1 MIKRY
6 FLIFNIVLI
15 FAAVYLGSTLFYKI
29 FVPNQDKTSQS
40 SVIKTGPVVSEKKQT
55 RPLSAY
61 NSITSRNLFN
71 TKDKSDSKPKGINLD
86 SLKQT
91 ELKVKLWG
99 TVTGPIETA
108 YAVIEETQKKK
119 QNLYKTGDPVQ
130 NATLKVILRNKV
142 VLKVNG
148 KDEILE
154 LEDAGSNQETGRK
167 SQKTS
172 KSLNRKLSGKKP
184 STIHKRQQQITLN
197 RSKIEASGSDIIQLI
212 DENLIKPNF
221 NKNGEPD
228 GIVLSNVRS
237 SAILRQ
243 MRLRNGDIV
252 SKING
257 QKINS
262 IEDMIKLFD
271 GIDTSSEVD
280 LQIKRRGKTKN
291 LKYNIQ

>member
-1 MIKRY
+1 MIKKY
-6 FLIFNIVLI
+6 FLIINIVL
-15 FAAVYLGSTLFYKI
+15 ASGAVYLGSTLFYKI
-29 FVPNQDKTSQS
+29 FVPNPDKTSLPG
-40 SVIKTGPVVSEKKQT
+40 ITKTEPVFSEKLQT
-55 RPLSAY
+55 HRLSAY
-61 NSITSRNLFN
+61 NSITNRNLFN
-71 TKDKSDSKPKGINLD
+71 TKDKSDSKSKGINID

-99 TVTGPIETA
+99 TVTGPIKTA
-108 YAVIEETQKKK
+108 YAVIEETEKRK
-119 QNLYKTGDPVQ
+119 QNLYKTGEPVQ

-142 VLKVNG
+142 VLEVNG

-154 LEDAGSNQETGRK
+154 LEDPESNRETGRK

-172 KSLNRKLSGKKP
+172 KNLSRKLSDNKP
-184 STIHKRQQQITLN
+184 STIHKQQQQITLN
-197 RSKIEASGSDIIQLI
+197 RSKIEASGSDIIQLT

-221 NKNGEPD
+221 NNGEPD

-237 SAILRQ
+237 NAILRQ

-252 SKING
+252 SEING

-262 IEDMIKLFD
+262 TEDIIKLFNT
-271 GIDTSSEVD
+271 IHISSEVD

-291 LKYNIQ
+291 LKYNIK

>member
-6 FLIFNIVLI
+6 FLIINIILAS
-15 FAAVYLGSTLFYKI
+15 AAVYLGSTLFYKI
-29 FVPNQDKTSQS
+29 FVPNPDKTSLPS
-40 SVIKTGPVVSEKKQT
+40 ITKIEPVFSEQQQT
-55 RPLSAY
+55 RRLSAY
-61 NSITSRNLFN
+61 NSITNRNLFN
-71 TKDKSDSKPKGINLD
+71 TKDKSDSKPKGINID

-99 TVTGPIETA
+99 TVTGQIETA
-108 YAVIEETQKKK
+108 YAVIEETEKRK

-142 VLKVNG
+142 VLVVNG

-154 LEDAGSNQETGRK
+154 LEDAGSNKETGGK

-172 KSLNRKLSGKKP
+172 KKLNRKLSGNKP
-184 STIHKRQQQITLN
+184 STIQQITLN
-197 RSKIEASGSDIIQLI
+197 RSKLEASGSEIIQLI
-212 DENLIKPNF
+212 DENLIKPHF
-221 NKNGEPD
+221 NNGEPD

-237 SAILRQ
+237 NAVLRQ
-243 MRLRNGDIV
+243 MRLRNKDIV

-262 IEDMIKLFD
+262 TEDIIKLFNA
-271 GIDTSSEVD
+271 IQTSSEIN
-280 LQIKRRGKTKN
+280 LQVKRRGKIKN
-291 LKYNIQ
+291 FKYNIK